1 MSIVIAYS
9 PDIYGRAALDH
20 GLAEAQLREATLVV
34 VNVTRGDSLVD
45 NHYAHEREVHQLLDR
60 LKAEGVEVKVRRDVV
75 PDIADAVLAVAD
87 EENATLIVVGIRHRT
102 PVGKMLL
109 GSVAQRVILDAAC
122 PVLAVKPASARTSST
137 TAGPVLADS
146 GSPRADGR

>member
-20 GLAEAQLREATLVV
+20 GLAEAQLRETSLVV

-45 NHYAHEREVHQLLDR
+45 SHYAHEDEVQQVMDR
-60 LKAEGVEVKVRRDVV
+60 LEAEGVEATVRRDVV
-75 PDIADAVLAVAD
+75 LDIADAVLAVA
-87 EENATLIVVGIRHRT
+87 EEEDATLIVVGVRHRT

-109 GSVAQRVILDAAC
+109 GSVAQRVILDASC
-122 PVLAVKPASARTSST
+122 PVLAVKPF
-137 TAGPVLADS
+137 
-146 GSPRADGR
+146 

>member
-20 GLAEAQLREATLVV
+20 GLAEALLRETTLVV

-45 NHYAHEREVHQLLDR
+45 SHYAHEEEVQQVLNR
-60 LKAEGVEVKVRRDVV
+60 LEAEGVDAKVRGEIV
-75 PDIADAVLAVAD
+75 PDIADAVLAVAE
-87 EENATLIVVGIRHRT
+87 EENATLIVVGVRHRT

-109 GSVAQRVILDAAC
+109 GSVAQRIILDARC
-122 PVLAVKPASARTSST
+122 PVLAVKPS
-137 TAGPVLADS
+137 
-146 GSPRADGR
+146 